1 MGTLKLSFLLAISLF
16 LSSCGTKKKANT
28 QSENLIVFTENNEE
42 NPIQIIS
49 RCLVAEEDPSFEYE
63 TNSALITDFKQEGN
77 CILLNYNYSGCVPG
91 RAHLVVTE
99 KILGKKSLHL
109 KLQLLMENA
118 GQCDM
123 LISDKKHFSLDSI
136 AQDQDFSL
144 EFNDGSL
151 IVEFKNP

>member
-1 MGTLKLSFLLAISLF
+1 MGTLKLSFLLAFSLL
-16 LSSCGTKKKANT
+16 LSACGTKKKV
-28 QSENLIVFTENNEE
+28 QSPSENLIVFTENDED

-49 RCLVAEEDPSFEYE
+49 PCLAAEEDPHFEYE
-63 TNSALITDFKQEGN
+63 TNSALITDFKQEGK
-77 CILLNYNYSGCVPG
+77 CIILSYTYSGCVPG

-123 LISDKKHFSLDSI
+123 LISDKKHFSLQSI
-136 AQDQDFSL
+136 APDQDFSL